1 MLNLNQIKNRYSPKT
16 LTPAMQ
22 SGNSCGNHL
31 SVQGSSGNGGD
42 MSRRK
47 QKNPKPFFTSSEEQ
61 DGENQER
68 DNDGQNNNLN
78 SRYLYNI
85 FFF

>member
-1 MLNLNQIKNRYSPKT
+1 
-16 LTPAMQ
+16 MQ

-85 FFF
+85 FFFLKFFLLHLIPKD